1 MRQHLRGPTTSSDDE
16 PTSGLASGDDGSFTS
31 EQQLARGDGHVR
43 GGARAR
49 PVSDVQLEERIVP
62 GGWREEAS
70 RLLAAIR
77 TYAPGNYSSL
87 RTRHKRVAGTAA
99 RAMSRVTFVGE
110 FGAGK
115 SSVINTLLH
124 VISEAPAAEF
134 VEVAPTGDGAQRQT
148 QVADS
153 YQVPTAS
160 GQSATIGLFDVA
172 GWEQFNARELSIM
185 EEMRKYGVRERAEQ
199 LGTGAGWD
207 KGDIGYPPEPSHAF
221 VWVFRLAQS
230 AVPRARLFRQQSPD
244 VGSAPAGRAFGL
256 GYGQALGITRKGL
269 ELDTEGRKTFQR
281 FFALATLQGMRPVV
295 VLTHI
300 DGFSEAQV
308 AEGKRLVS
316 YLTNVSSDDIVAMRC
331 FTSKWHP
338 RDPATTVAA
347 LRILDRAL
355 ALAERY
361 DVPDSLIYKLDQALY
376 VWSLRLRGKVTHF
389 RYASTL
395 RPALVLLFVA
405 TVLSLAL
412 WLGVHH
418 VSRYVCRTV
427 HNFGLAC

>member
-1 MRQHLRGPTTSSDDE
+1 M
-16 PTSGLASGDDGSFTS
+16 
-31 EQQLARGDGHVR
+31 
-43 GGARAR
+43 
-49 PVSDVQLEERIVP
+49 
-62 GGWREEAS
+62 
-70 RLLAAIR
+70 
-77 TYAPGNYSSL
+77 
-87 RTRHKRVAGTAA
+87 
-99 RAMSRVTFVGE
+99 
-110 FGAGK
+110 
-115 SSVINTLLH
+115 LH
-124 VISEAPAAEF
+124 VASVLMASFSA
-134 VEVAPTGDGAQRQT
+134 DGAQRQT

-185 EEMRKYGVRERAEQ
+185 EECVRGRSAILPARSAHFVHVHRMRKYGVRERAEQ

-230 AVPRARLFRQQSPD
+230 AVPRARLFRQQSRD
-244 VGSAPAGRAFGL
+244 EGSAPAGRAFGL